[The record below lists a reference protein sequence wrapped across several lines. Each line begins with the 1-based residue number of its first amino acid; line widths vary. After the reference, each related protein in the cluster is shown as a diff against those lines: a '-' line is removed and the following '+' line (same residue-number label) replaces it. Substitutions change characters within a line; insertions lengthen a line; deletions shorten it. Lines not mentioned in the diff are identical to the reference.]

1 MTKQQMKQSA
11 DQHIASTKGVQK
23 NKVKGFRE
31 SAWAECLAFEKIMQ
45 KNREE
50 K

>member
-1 MTKQQMKQSA
+1 MTKEQMKKNA

-23 NKVKGFRE
+23 SKIKGNME

-45 KNREE
+45 MNRWE